1 MPRLRPLP
9 VPDDLDP
16 FDVASLG
23 LAERLHPMS
32 MAVPAPRAAKTNE
45 GDKANWITSNRE
57 GMPIALRREPKK
69 CSLTSEIRGMS
80 A

>member
-32 MAVPAPRAAKTNE
+32 MAVPAQTDE